1 MGAAHTCPKIEA
13 PELIV
18 VIDVDTGAKTIVT
31 QTKPSDFPSHLRQKL
46 QSSVQSVERH
56 NIQTES
62 IAQERCPKCGREE
75 VRYTS
80 VQMRSADEGSTNI
93 YNCDCG
99 HSYVT
104 NPDLVSQLLCLQPT
118 GGMKITEWWR
128 LITFEMQQKLLY
140 TYPMTPALKLKLRPQ
155 QPLELMRIQ
164 SRRSFHTRPCPKRQ
178 LRCPEPPSPRH
189 EGNA

>member
-1 MGAAHTCPKIEA
+1 VAQKTKVSWILVFWSKVEERALSTRAA
-13 PELIV
+13 
-18 VIDVDTGAKTIVT
+18 DTGSKTIVT
-31 QTKPSDFPSHLRQKL
+31 ETKPSDFPSHLRQKL

-99 HSYVT
+99 HS
-104 NPDLVSQLLCLQPT
+104 
-118 GGMKITEWWR
+118 
-128 LITFEMQQKLLY
+128 
-140 TYPMTPALKLKLRPQ
+140 
-155 QPLELMRIQ
+155 
-164 SRRSFHTRPCPKRQ
+164 
-178 LRCPEPPSPRH
+178 
-189 EGNA
+189 